1 MRSSRRQQ
9 SERQASQT
17 LRRGRRR
24 GHRGGSRSRDS
35 STKASDG
42 GSAIK
47 YKPDLSC
54 RQATSGRDSYS
65 QPRQQLR

>member
-1 MRSSRRQQ
+1 VVI
-9 SERQASQT
+9 EV
-17 LRRGRRR
+17 G
-24 GHRGGSRSRDS
+24 RSRDS
-35 STKASDG
+35 STNASDG